1 LGNHILILDDPGG
14 SDLTPLSTLFE
25 EIGGAESKVEILTHR
40 KALYAALAKYPDT
53 HLVII
58 EDTLEGNPRGGLETV
73 VDLRKDHPELPLIV
87 AVERSNPEHG
97 RELIEAG
104 ATDFL
109 FRGDNF
115 KPLIA
120 AQMTKI
126 NHIIELVERNRRLE
140 ERFAYLQAL
149 EKSRYRMI
157 GDSPQIRAVM
167 EKIHRVAKIPRPV
180 LITGER
186 GTGKELVA
194 HAVHHEGAG
203 PDRPMIVVNCAA
215 FSDEL
220 LESELFGHET
230 GAFTGAVKRARGKF
244 ELAHQGTLFLDE
256 IGNMSLSFQKK
267 IMRVVEYGSF
277 RRVGG
282 NQEVSVD
289 TRIIAATN
297 ADLKAMMEQ
306 GDFLRDLYDRL
317 TFEVIELPPLRDREG
332 DVETLSRFFLHK
344 FMEEIPEMR
353 GKRFAASAYQ
363 ALRRYPFPGNIREL
377 KNVVERA
384 VYRNQGTEITAED
397 LGLELEPQQFI
408 EGNTFKEKTEAYECY
423 LIREALAAAGGNQ
436 AEAARRLG
444 LSYHQLR
451 YFLKKYGDLIS

>member
-1 LGNHILILDDPGG
+1 MGNHIIILDDPGG
-14 SDLTPLSTLFE
+14 SDLTPLSILFE
-25 EIGGAESKVEILTHR
+25 EMEGLDCTVELVTHR
-40 KALYAALAKYPDT
+40 RDLYTALARLPDVR
-53 HLVII
+53 LVII

-73 VDLRKDHPELPLIV
+73 VALRKEHPDLPLIV
-87 AVERSNPEHG
+87 AVERTNPEHG

-120 AQMTKI
+120 SQMTKI
-126 NHIIELVERNRRLE
+126 NQIIELVERNRELE
-140 ERFAYLQAL
+140 EHFAYLQAV
-149 EKSRYRMI
+149 ESSRYRMI

-167 EKIHRVAKIPRPV
+167 DKIHRVARIPRPV

-194 HAVHHEGAG
+194 HAIHSEGAG
-203 PDRPMIVVNCAA
+203 PDKPLIVVNCAA

-230 GAFTGAVKRARGKF
+230 GAFTGAVKRVRGKF
-244 ELAHQGTLFLDE
+244 ELADRGTLFLDE

-267 IMRVVEYGSF
+267 IMRVVEYGTF

-282 NQEVSVD
+282 HQEIRV
-289 TRIIAATN
+289 TARILAATN
-297 ADLKAMMEQ
+297 ADLKAMMEA

-317 TFEVIELPPLRDREG
+317 TFEVIDLPPLRDREG
-332 DVETLSRFFLHK
+332 DIEVLSRFFLHK
-344 FMEEIPEMR
+344 FMEEIPEFR
-353 GKRFAASAYQ
+353 GKRFTEQAYAAMH
-363 ALRRYPFPGNIREL
+363 RYRFPGNIREL

-384 VYRNQGTEITAED
+384 VYRNTGTEITADD
-397 LGLELEPQQFI
+397 LGLELRPEEHI
-408 EGNTFKEKTEAYECY
+408 EGNNFKEKTEAYELY
-423 LIREALAAAGGNQ
+423 LIREALSKAEGNQ
-436 AEAARRLG
+436 AEAARLLG

-451 YFLKKYGDLIS
+451 YFLKKYGDRL